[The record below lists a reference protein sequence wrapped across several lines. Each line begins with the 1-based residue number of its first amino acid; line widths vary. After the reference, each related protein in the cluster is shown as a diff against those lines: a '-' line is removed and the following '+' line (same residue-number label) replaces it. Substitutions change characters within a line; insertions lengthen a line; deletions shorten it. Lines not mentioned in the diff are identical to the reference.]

1 MKRQGTEGAWHW
13 LLQGAMAVYRYTLSP
28 ILQATQRTLVGHTGA
43 CRFQPTCSE
52 YAQLAFHLHG
62 WRRGGML
69 ALRRLLRCHPFASGG
84 FDPVPVPNR
93 EQGHKFQQAAES
105 LHRSKAAGH
114 LP

>member
-1 MKRQGTEGAWHW
+1 MNRQRNGDIGYR

-28 ILQATQRTLVGHTGA
+28 ILQATQRTLVGHTSA

-52 YAQLAFHLHG
+52 YAHIAFHLYG
-62 WRRGGML
+62 WRHGGML

-93 EQGHKFQQAAES
+93 EKGDRFQQSAEA
-105 LHRSKAAGH
+105 LHPSKAAGH